1 MNSTIEVFLKILSL
15 ISQIAFIATIAALI
29 VTKLGRKYFQNK
41 YENFLKESQHLK
53 SESDHFAIELAEIES
68 KCNTCTEEIEN
79 CEYVQKTKDLKER
92 LNKRKKEFRRFQL
105 RYSWLFGNKF
115 GAFLLYL
122 ANVDF
127 ERGEK

>member
-1 MNSTIEVFLKILSL
+1 MNFTIEVFLKTFTLV
-15 ISQIAFIATIAALI
+15 SQIAFIATIAALI

-41 YENFLKESQHLK
+41 YETFLKESQHLK
-53 SESDHFAIELAEIES
+53 SESDQFEIELAEVES
-68 KCNTCTEEIEN
+68 KCNTCTEEIDN
-79 CEYVQKTKDLKER
+79 CEYVQKTKGLRER
-92 LNKRKKEFRRFQL
+92 LNKRKKELRSFKL

>member
-1 MNSTIEVFLKILSL
+1 MNSTIEVSVKIFTFV
-15 ISQIAFIATIAALI
+15 SQFAFIATIAVLI

-41 YENFLKESQHLK
+41 YEAYLKESQHLK
-53 SESDHFAIELAEIES
+53 SESDQFGIDLAEIES
-68 KCNTCTEEIEN
+68 KCNTCTDGVEN
-79 CEYVQKTKDLKER
+79 CEYIQKTKDLRER
-92 LNKRKKEFRRFQL
+92 LDKRTKELRWFKI

-127 ERGEK
+127 ERGDK